1 MAKSRLLLVPDNMV
15 VKRLQFENPWWQTGD
30 IDADFK
36 KYEKRHYFYLFY
48 SLVTQ
53 TSIRRAVVLMGPRR
67 VGKTVMMQHAIS
79 DLLKI
84 KKVRENKICLIS
96 LENPLFQNISLQELF
111 GRAMTTIG
119 NEDPK
124 GWFVFFDEIQYMND
138 WEVELKVMVDSY
150 PHTKFVVSGSAAAAL
165 KLASSES
172 GAGRFTDFM
181 LPPLTFSEY
190 IDMTKN
196 KHLIVTSSINW
207 NNKPIS
213 YYSTNNIIRLN
224 ELFVDYINF
233 GGYPEVIFHD
243 QIKQNMGRYIKSD
256 IIDKVL
262 LQDLPSLYGIKNVQE
277 LNRFF
282 TMLVFNTGNE
292 LSLQSLSQ
300 GSGINKETIVKYL
313 TYLEAAFLI
322 KQIYRIDNAGKKFE
336 RQTYAKIYLTN
347 PSLRS
352 ALFSPLN
359 ENDDAIGH
367 MVETAVYS
375 QSLHRDSFKYYYA
388 RWHNGEVDMVHIDP
402 GTLKPSWAL
411 EIKWSDNASVNN
423 SDLNS
428 ILHFCKNNK
437 LEECIMTTKT
447 VTDSRLVNGIYVNL
461 LPSAVY
467 TYNAACN
474 SIVQKRKIL

>member
-1 MAKSRLLLVPDNMV
+1 
-15 VKRLQFENPWWQTGD
+15 
-30 IDADFK
+30 
-36 KYEKRHYFYLFY
+36 
-48 SLVTQ
+48 
-53 TSIRRAVVLMGPRR
+53 
-67 VGKTVMMQHAIS
+67 
-79 DLLKI
+79 
-84 KKVRENKICLIS
+84 
-96 LENPLFQNISLQELF
+96 
-111 GRAMTTIG
+111 
-119 NEDPK
+119 
-124 GWFVFFDEIQYMND
+124 
-138 WEVELKVMVDSY
+138 
-150 PHTKFVVSGSAAAAL
+150 VVSGSAAAAL